1 MKTLRIIRVVFIII
15 LSILFLEAKGQSFN
29 PDSELEEIIL
39 KLQPKLSSWNGAQS
53 LSQDQGNGVVLISPI
68 SPISFWLYARYG
80 IKADCMGSENEDISG
95 TDIHD
100 GKTASYVDNGDNI
113 EYFLS
118 ESLILGNENDSLVDD
133 KKYDFSKNF
142 IKTGRAFPH
151 NTSFLSQPII
161 KLGFRF

>member
-39 KLQPKLSSWNGAQS
+39 KLQPKLSSWNVAQS

-68 SPISFWLYARYG
+68 SFWLYARYG
-80 IKADCMGSENEDISG
+80 IMGLENEDISG

-100 GKTASYVDNGDNI
+100 GKTASYVDNGDDI

-161 KLGFRF
+161 KFGFRF